1 MFNHPKQQFFLL
13 VFTWSFPCYIHF
25 LTPSLSRGW
34 RPHPAAPSAFPA
46 SGWAKLGSVAPVQAG
61 TPGPEH
67 LHSLQF
73 AMSHREGQ
81 ALSMVCWGEHNS
93 KQIGNDTN
101 TMFRD
106 YRVQMLRNVVNSMAK
121 QTCYT
126 STALTI
132 TPAALLILILIFFPF
147 TEVLDQWP
155 PELQNQHVIP
165 WSFLSLLLIK
175 VLPHNNG
182 KKPHQQRKSQF
193 SRKRRGWEGMRESMK
208 WSLFLRCMAGVIDNI
223 QRHTKT

>member
-1 MFNHPKQQFFLL
+1 MNTGDCWWKGSCGLCTQWSPRSLQRGRFQDLSQAVPMFNHPKHQFFLL

-106 YRVQMLRNVVNSMAK
+106 YRVQMLRNIVNSMAK

-132 TPAALLILILIFFPF
+132 TPAALLILILIFFP
-147 TEVLDQWP
+147 P
-155 PELQNQHVIP
+155 H
-165 WSFLSLLLIK
+165 WSVGSMTSRAAKSARNSLVFL
-175 VLPHNNG
+175 
-182 KKPHQQRKSQF
+182 
-193 SRKRRGWEGMRESMK
+193 ES
-208 WSLFLRCMAGVIDNI
+208 ST
-223 QRHTKT
+223 H